1 MARSN
6 YSAWRRT
13 HEGAPVAAITVSDE
27 LRRSVLS
34 CLLWEDT
41 FYESGEDIAARI
53 YRLAHEAPMGEV
65 AALAIEAR
73 ERFHLR
79 HAPLLLLVALVDR
92 NKTVADCQD
101 PAAKSLTRDTIAR
114 VIQRADEAAELLAI
128 YWRLN
133 PHARSNDKTK
143 RIQCVPA
150 SIRRGLARAVP
161 KFDEYQLAKYDREEV
176 IKVRDVLRIARPK
189 PKGDDKRTLWGKAV
203 ARELAIPD
211 TWESLL
217 MRGKD
222 KRATFT
228 QLLADGKIGYLAVLR
243 NLRNMVQAE
252 VDEQLVRDAILARKG
267 ARRVLPFRY
276 VAAAR
281 AAPQFEPVIDEAL
294 RAAIEDMQALDGET
308 RVLVDVSQSMEA
320 RLSAKRDE
328 HGKIIRKS
336 DLTRMDAAAILAAVI
351 PGRTRVWTFSNRTL
365 EVPARKGMAGVDAI
379 MKSQEHMGT
388 YMGAAVR
395 EVCGKRTNL
404 SDFKRLIVISD
415 EQSHDAVI
423 VPQDVRS
430 YMINVASDANGV
442 GYPSSGWTAHVDG
455 FSENV
460 LRYIFELE
468 RWTDQPAALPAAE

>member
-1 MARSN
+1 
-6 YSAWRRT
+6 
-13 HEGAPVAAITVSDE
+13 
-27 LRRSVLS
+27 
-34 CLLWEDT
+34 
-41 FYESGEDIAARI
+41 
-53 YRLAHEAPMGEV
+53 
-65 AALAIEAR
+65 
-73 ERFHLR
+73 
-79 HAPLLLLVALVDR
+79 
-92 NKTVADCQD
+92 
-101 PAAKSLTRDTIAR
+101 
-114 VIQRADEAAELLAI
+114 
-128 YWRLN
+128 
-133 PHARSNDKTK
+133 
-143 RIQCVPA
+143 
-150 SIRRGLARAVP
+150 
-161 KFDEYQLAKYDREEV
+161 
-176 IKVRDVLRIARPK
+176 
-189 PKGDDKRTLWGKAV
+189 V

-252 VDEQLVRDAILARKG
+252 VDEQLIRDAILARKG

-294 RAAIEDMQALDGET
+294 RAAIEDMPALDGET

-320 RLSAKRDE
+320 RLSAKRDA
-328 HGKIIRKS
+328 HGKIIHQS

-351 PGRTRVWTFSNRTL
+351 PGRTRVWTFSNRTM
-365 EVPARKGMAGVDAI
+365 EVPARKGMAGVDVI

-395 EVCGKRTNL
+395 EVCSKRTNL

-415 EQSHDAVI
+415 EQSHDQVI
-423 VPQDVRS
+423 VPQDVRT
-430 YMINVASDANGV
+430 YMINVASDSNGV
-442 GYPSSGWTAHVDG
+442 GYPSSGWTAHLDG

-460 LRYIFELE
+460 LRYIWELE
-468 RWTDQPAALPAAE
+468 RWMDQPVALPGKAAE